1 MRKVVPVLLILLLV
15 PVGYYI
21 GTQGKESGSTGYNGT
36 SEISFRA
43 ENLSVVMK
51 LDRGSYAANDT
62 LQLVIINRGKL
73 NATTGYGFRLYRL
86 ENGKWVEVPVRLMF
100 IQTAVIIPP
109 GKEWEQG
116 VKLSDLNLKPGHYR
130 IVKSVVLSDQK
141 THNAVSMEVW
151 AEFDVT

>member
-1 MRKVVPVLLILLLV
+1 VRKFVPVLLILLLV

-21 GTQGKESGSTGYNGT
+21 GTQGKESGSTGHNGT

-62 LQLVIINRGKL
+62 LQLVIINGGKL

-86 ENGKWVEVPVRLMF
+86 ENGKWVEVPVRMMF

-109 GKEWEQG
+109 GKEWEQR
-116 VKLSDLNLKPGHYR
+116 VKLSDLDLKPGHYR

-141 THNAVSMEVW
+141 THNAVSMDVG
-151 AEFDVT
+151 AEFDVK